1 MGSVPNT
8 CHLHPVLN
16 IQYMREVEV
25 PGLDQVLGEAD
36 LQVSEGIEKPE
47 KELTNSSKP
56 RMNLKSS

>member
-25 PGLDQVLGEAD
+25 PGLGQALGEAD
-36 LQVSEGIEKPE
+36 VQASRSIQSAK
-47 KELTNSSKP
+47 
-56 RMNLKSS
+56 